1 MSHKYNDVVLFVRGK
16 DTVPALVVQSNPQP
30 DGEHLTVVFLDPAAE
45 SNSMS
50 GMAVD
55 KAIQRAFVSPL
66 ADGRTYGWKDLPA
79 PAPAQPSA
87 ADLDAHAAE
96 QKVKEAT
103 DTEDAKAF
111 ELAAAINKGLGKS

>member
-1 MSHKYNDVVLFVRGK
+1 MGK
-16 DTVPALVVQSNPQP
+16 TLYPR
-30 DGEHLTVVFLDPAAE
+30 LTPEEVE
-45 SNSMS
+45 TQ
-50 GMAVD
+50 
-55 KAIQRAFVSPL
+55 I
-66 ADGRTYGWKDLPA
+66 T
-79 PAPAQPSA
+79 AQPSA